1 MYDFSK
7 EGMRN
12 GITFYRK
19 INYELVNFIWMGNEA
34 QDGYRKWWEI
44 MVTNPEGKG
53 LYTVRINQ
61 I

>member
-34 QDGYRKWWEI
+34 QDGYRK
-44 MVTNPEGKG
+44 
-53 LYTVRINQ
+53 
-61 I
+61 